1 MTMEK
6 FDYPLVLVADDEV
19 QTTVMLTRIF
29 EREGYRVES
38 AHDGYEALEMAQQL
52 LPDLILLDVQMP
64 TMSGFDVLRAL
75 RELPATASIPT
86 IIVTAKARQ
95 PTDIAHGMNL
105 GADDF
110 VQKPFDPGEL
120 IARAK
125 SKIRARKLE
134 EALQRRTQELEI
146 LLRVSESLNQHIA
159 LNDLLDL
166 VPYLVLDL
174 LPGSDSAIYHLNDNR
189 EIVHSHT
196 YSRSDGYLAGG
207 IDPQNIIQR
216 FLQAGS
222 AILWPSANPSLVDEF
237 PVGMAVPLQ
246 HGTTLLG
253 MLMLA
258 SGDRNVQYDQNHL
271 RLFEGIG
278 LQAALA
284 LHNAQLYEIQAN
296 YASRLEEMVE
306 AKTSE
311 LRSAQQML
319 IRAEK
324 LASIGHLAASI
335 AHEINNP
342 LQPIRINLEDM
353 LEDIQHN
360 IPIDVRAIQ
369 TTQESVERIRRI
381 VNQLLEFAGKRSEVE
396 AKLELL
402 DVGQIVDG
410 VINLNRKFFE
420 KEGMKIITDATG
432 PLQIYGNKDQL
443 EQVFMNLT
451 LNAQAAMERG
461 GTLQIH
467 GWEEKGVVVT
477 QFVDDGCGIPPE
489 QINKI
494 FDPFFSTKPNGTG
507 LGLFVSYGI
516 IESHH
521 GTIEVESE
529 IHNGTSFTIR
539 FPSHVTKNLSEK

>member
-1 MTMEK
+1 MER

-38 AHDGYEALEMAQQL
+38 AHDGHEALEMAQRF
-52 LPDLILLDVQMP
+52 LPDLVLLDVQMP

-75 RELPATASIPT
+75 REQPATASIPT

-95 PTDIAHGMNL
+95 PSDIAHGMNL

-110 VQKPFDPGEL
+110 MQKPFDPGEL

-134 EALQRRTQELEI
+134 EALQRRTRELEV
-146 LLRVSESLNQHIA
+146 LLRVSESLNQHIT
-159 LNDLLDL
+159 LRDLLDL

-174 LPGSDSAIYHLNDNR
+174 LPGSASAIYHLDDNL
-189 EIVHSHT
+189 EIVHSHVH
-196 YSRSDGYLAGG
+196 SRSNERVISKAN
-207 IDPQNIIQR
+207 PKNVMQC
-216 FLQAGS
+216 FLDAGS
-222 AILWPSANPSLVDEF
+222 AVLWPTTNPPLLDEF
-237 PVGMAVPLQ
+237 PAGMAVPLQ
-246 HGTTLLG
+246 HGATLLG

-258 SGDRNVQYDQNHL
+258 SDDTDVQYDQNHL

-284 LHNAQLYEIQAN
+284 LRNAQLYEIQAN

-306 AKTSE
+306 AKTAE

-353 LEDIQHN
+353 FEDIQRGL
-360 IPIDVRAIQ
+360 PIDMRAIQ
-369 TTQESVERIRRI
+369 STQESVERIRRI
-381 VNQLLEFAGKRSEVE
+381 VNQLLDFAGKRSESE
-396 AKLELL
+396 IKLELL
-402 DVGQIVDG
+402 DVGKIVDG
-410 VINLNRKFFE
+410 VISLNRKFFE
-420 KEGMKIITDATG
+420 KEGMKITTDIAG
-432 PLQIYGNKDQL
+432 PLPLYGNKDQL
-443 EQVFMNLT
+443 EQVFMNLI

-461 GTLQIH
+461 GTLQIQ
-467 GWEEKGVVVT
+467 GRKENGTIVA
-477 QFVDDGCGIPPE
+477 QFADDGCGIPSE

-529 IHNGTSFTIR
+529 VNRGTVFTIR
-539 FPSHVTKNLSEK
+539 FPDHAT